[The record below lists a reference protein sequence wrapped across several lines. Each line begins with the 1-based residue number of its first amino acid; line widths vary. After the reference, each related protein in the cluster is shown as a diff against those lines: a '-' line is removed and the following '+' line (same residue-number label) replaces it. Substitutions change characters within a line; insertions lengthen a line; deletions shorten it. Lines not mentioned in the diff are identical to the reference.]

1 MRGGRSPRVCLI
13 VVVEVGS
20 GLLRIITNPGIPGI
34 SVCFVGI
41 EFHFNNYNLDK
52 TN

>member
-1 MRGGRSPRVCLI
+1 MGPDNIARGEQDCKKPPLDPVY
-13 VVVEVGS
+13 
-20 GLLRIITNPGIPGI
+20 
-34 SVCFVGI
+34 FVGI

>member
-1 MRGGRSPRVCLI
+1 LLGLSDSVDPSLFILFLAVFSQSTT
-13 VVVEVGS
+13 GS
-20 GLLRIITNPGIPGI
+20 EFLLVT
-34 SVCFVGI
+34 VCFVRI